1 MYMSASR
8 SFLADFDT
16 AITSAASDASG
27 EAGPLILADNLARKR
42 LRMPIRGGGGGL
54 RLRVGVADA
63 AFFGAGCVVLP
74 TMVNRLVGRST
85 VAGFMNQL
93 EPELGR
99 GSFDEGA
106 SGPFAGLEAA
116 AGSGC
121 STAVEMLAAWGSM
134 IAAVVEEEDYEGL
147 LAKPF
152 ADAGVD
158 DEGTRVPKMQHRL
171 TAELDKVESR
181 PTSPSSRTSRS
192 TISPTAPP
200 RRRGTWPRGPG

>member
-1 MYMSASR
+1 
-8 SFLADFDT
+8 
-16 AITSAASDASG
+16 
-27 EAGPLILADNLARKR
+27 
-42 LRMPIRGGGGGL
+42 
-54 RLRVGVADA
+54 
-63 AFFGAGCVVLP
+63 
-74 TMVNRLVGRST
+74 
-85 VAGFMNQL
+85 
-93 EPELGR
+93 
-99 GSFDEGA
+99 
-106 SGPFAGLEAA
+106 
-116 AGSGC
+116 
-121 STAVEMLAAWGSM
+121 MLAAWGSM

-171 TAELDKVESR
+171 TAELDTAESG